1 MADQAQ
7 FDELAMEYMPQL
19 YNHLLRMTRDPALAE
34 DLLQETY
41 LRAFR
46 GFPGFREGTNLRAWL
61 YKIATNTFI
70 NEYRRQQRRPDLRS
84 IDDMEEHALHGAL
97 GGLEQAAQQGATPEA
112 AVLDSI
118 ADETVK
124 AALEALPEQFRIPVL
139 LADVDGFYTL
149 LMAGREGL
157 AIVRDTFACKPAVVA
172 ETDDWVAIA
181 SEYRSLKHLPGIDDA
196 EIFEPAPEEIHVWKI

>member
-70 NEYRRQQRRPDLRS
+70 NE
-84 IDDMEEHALHGAL
+84 
-97 GGLEQAAQQGATPEA
+97 
-112 AVLDSI
+112 
-118 ADETVK
+118 
-124 AALEALPEQFRIPVL
+124 
-139 LADVDGFYTL
+139 
-149 LMAGREGL
+149 
-157 AIVRDTFACKPAVVA
+157 
-172 ETDDWVAIA
+172 
-181 SEYRSLKHLPGIDDA
+181 
-196 EIFEPAPEEIHVWKI
+196 

>member
-7 FDELAMEYMPQL
+7 FADQAMEYMPQL

-41 LRAFR
+41 LRAYR

-61 YKIATNTFI
+61 FRIATNTFI
-70 NEYRRQQRRPDLRS
+70 NDYRQRQRRPDLRS
-84 IDDMEEHALHGAL
+84 IDDMEEHVLHGAM

-112 AVLDSI
+112 TVLASI
-118 ADETVK
+118 ADENVK

-139 LADVDGFYTL
+139 LADVDGFSYRAIAEIMDVPVGTVMSRLHRGRKRLETAL
-149 LMAGREGL
+149 LDVAVERGL
-157 AIVRDTFACKPAVVA
+157 AD
-172 ETDDWVAIA
+172 
-181 SEYRSLKHLPGIDDA
+181 
-196 EIFEPAPEEIHVWKI
+196 PAPEPAGA